1 MEETGLEQK
10 IVSYYWFSS
19 AIRAEDVIW
28 GEQKKDGK
36 VKSLYEI
43 MRNGPERTK
52 TLTDDDDDDNDD
64 HAKVYMS

>member
-1 MEETGLEQK
+1 
-10 IVSYYWFSS
+10 
-19 AIRAEDVIW
+19 VIW

-43 MRNGPERTK
+43 MRNEPERTK
-52 TLTDDDDDDNDD
+52 TLTTDDDDYNDND